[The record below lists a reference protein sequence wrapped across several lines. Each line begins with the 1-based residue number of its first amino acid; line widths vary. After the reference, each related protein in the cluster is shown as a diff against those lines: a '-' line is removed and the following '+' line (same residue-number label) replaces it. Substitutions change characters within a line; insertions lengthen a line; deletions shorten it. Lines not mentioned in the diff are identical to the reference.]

1 MRTYITRR
9 LLQVIPVFL
18 GIVFILFF
26 IMEKA
31 PGGPLA
37 MMQDPRVTPEQK
49 AMLAARLGLDQP
61 FHIKFINWFVE
72 LLKGNLGYSI
82 AHKKPVTT
90 VIGDFIG
97 PTFILSIT
105 SLCVS
110 VFIGIPV
117 GVLSAVKQHSWLDNL
132 FTVIALVGI
141 SIPSFFFGLLLLKAF
156 AIDIPLLPLFGF
168 QNPMLRN
175 ADFWTRFI
183 DKALHLVL
191 PSMVLGLSGA
201 ASFTRYTRSA
211 MLEVIRS
218 DYIRTAR
225 AKGLKEGVVIFRHAF
240 RNALIPVVTLLG
252 FQIPA
257 LISGAVITESIFGFP
272 GLGKIALDAVMQ
284 RNYPLILGINTM
296 LSVLTLIAAIL
307 TDIAYAAVDPRIRY
321 D

>member
-9 LLQVIPVFL
+9 LLQVIPVFI

-26 IMEKA
+26 ILEQA

-49 AMLAARLGLDQP
+49 EMLARRLGLDLP
-61 FHIKFINWFVE
+61 FYQKFFNWIVE

-82 AHKKPVTT
+82 THKQPVLQ
-90 VIGDFIG
+90 VIGNFIG
-97 PTFILSIT
+97 PTFILAIT
-105 SLCVS
+105 SLFIS

-117 GVLSAVKQHSWLDNL
+117 GVLSAVKQHTWIDNV
-132 FTVIALVGI
+132 FTILSLIGI
-141 SIPSFFFGLLLLKAF
+141 SIPSFFFGLMLLKSF
-156 AIDIPLLPLFGF
+156 AIDMPLFPLFGF

-175 ADFWTRFI
+175 ADFMTRFF
-183 DKALHLVL
+183 DKARHLVL
-191 PSMVLGLSGA
+191 PSMVLGLGSA
-201 ASFTRYTRSA
+201 ASFMRYTRSA

-225 AKGLKEGVVIFRHAF
+225 AKGVKESVVIFRHAF
-240 RNALIPVVTLLG
+240 RNALIPIVTLLG
-252 FQIPA
+252 FSIPG
-257 LISGAVITESIFGFP
+257 LVSGAVITENVFGFP
-272 GLGKIALDAVMQ
+272 GLGKIAMDAVMQ
-284 RNYPLILGINTM
+284 RNYPLILGINAM
-296 LSVLTLIAAIL
+296 LSMLTLVAAIL